1 MAQDKKKKTDAPAA
15 DARHLSLEETDE
27 IVDFYMFNAF
37 RIAMGTMFCIV
48 SPVVAVL
55 IDGFNT
61 ASLIPEEA
69 AELLES
75 MSIIIFVAIAACMF
89 IYSGVRVEKWSFL
102 HEEACVL
109 EPKAARYVRREK
121 SGYWSMHMKV
131 TAAGIALCAGGIL
144 LGVLVSRLGEE
155 QSVYA
160 FNLGAAILL
169 ILLSIGVFLI
179 VMSML
184 RMHYYNML
192 LSLKGKQPR
201 KKEDEP
207 ADGRVRYKNVIVQ
220 KGMSVFWP
228 TVMAFYLSMSFLT
241 FAWEIS
247 WIIWPIAFIARG
259 IINLLFKE
267 R

>member
-89 IYSGVRVEKWSFL
+89 LVG
-102 HEEACVL
+102 
-109 EPKAARYVRREK
+109 P
-121 SGYWSMHMKV
+121 
-131 TAAGIALCAGGIL
+131 TA
-144 LGVLVSRLGEE
+144 
-155 QSVYA
+155 
-160 FNLGAAILL
+160 
-169 ILLSIGVFLI
+169 GVFLPI
-179 VMSML
+179 NGRLVEAAVS
-184 RMHYYNML
+184 RFR
-192 LSLKGKQPR
+192 GK
-201 KKEDEP
+201 
-207 ADGRVRYKNVIVQ
+207 
-220 KGMSVFWP
+220 
-228 TVMAFYLSMSFLT
+228 
-241 FAWEIS
+241 
-247 WIIWPIAFIARG
+247 
-259 IINLLFKE
+259 
-267 R
+267 

>member
-1 MAQDKKKKTDAPAA
+1 MAQDKKKKVAAPAP

-102 HEEACVL
+102 HEEACIL
-109 EPKAARYVRREK
+109 DPRAARYVRREK
-121 SGYWSMHMKV
+121 SGYWPMHMKV
-131 TAAGIALCAGGIL
+131 TAAGIALCAAGIL

-155 QSVYA
+155 QTVYA
-160 FNLGAAILL
+160 FNLGAALLL

-192 LSLKGKQPR
+192 LGLKGKQPR
-201 KKEDEP
+201 KKEEEP
-207 ADGRVRYKNVIVQ
+207 ADGKVKYRIPFVQ
-220 KGMSVFWP
+220 KAMSVFWP
-228 TVMAFYLSMSFLT
+228 TILAFYLSMSFLT